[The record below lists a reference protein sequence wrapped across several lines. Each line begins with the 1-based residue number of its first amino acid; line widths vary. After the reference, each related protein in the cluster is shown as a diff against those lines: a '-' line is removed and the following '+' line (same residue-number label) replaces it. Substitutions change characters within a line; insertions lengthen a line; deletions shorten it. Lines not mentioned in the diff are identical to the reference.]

1 MWSAIDVH
9 GAPGAR
15 PGPSNLPLGVLSEA
29 GYDQRTVRLGRD
41 DLVLV
46 YSDALLEVRLPA
58 SEGAAV
64 APGARPR
71 VRMLGEQGLIGLC
84 SRVNPRDADGFIASL
99 LEQLHAAAEGREG
112 FDDDVTILL
121 LRRNDLK
128 PRAGL
133 LSSFRAG
140 LNLLRGMA
148 DSVRR
153 GLPVSIPDLSAKAF
167 LGSMFARFNTPQDP
181 PG

>member
-1 MWSAIDVH
+1 MNGGKCTIGVD
-9 GAPGAR
+9 
-15 PGPSNLPLGVLSEA
+15 LGGTKILAVVVDAA
-29 GYDQRTVRLGRD
+29 GKILGR
-41 DLVLV
+41 
-46 YSDALLEVRLPA
+46 AK
-58 SEGAAV
+58 
-64 APGARPR
+64 
-71 VRMLGEQGLIGLC
+71 
-84 SRVNPRDADGFIASL
+84 ADTP
-99 LEQLHAAAEGREG
+99 AAEGREG